1 MHLAPMIT
9 DLAVMLLT
17 AGFITILF
25 KKINQPLI
33 IGYILAGFLISPYF
47 PMFFTASDTE
57 SIDLWSEI
65 GVIILMFHI
74 GLEFNLHKLA
84 KLGGTAIISA
94 LIKMSGV
101 LLVGFIVGNLLGLS
115 TMNSLFLGVMLS
127 ISSTAI
133 IQKSFEELNVQK
145 EKYAQL
151 VMGTLIIED
160 IVAIFMMVILSTISV
175 RQNVEGSQLV
185 LSLALMICYLIV
197 WLILGIYLLPGFL
210 NKVIKF
216 MTDEMLLVLS
226 LGLCFGMVLIAN
238 KLGFSAELGA
248 FLAGSLLAG
257 TVHAER
263 VEHLSKGV
271 KDMFSSIFFLS
282 VGMMVDPQA
291 IVTYAPMILLI
302 VIVAIITKLIFASL
316 GMLLSGQTLET
327 AVKSGFSLAPI
338 GEFSFIIASL
348 GVSLGVMEDYL
359 YPIIVSSA
367 IITTFMTPS
376 LIKKSDG
383 VVIWLMRHLPER
395 LLEKLNKYTSSAQA
409 DDAGD
414 SDWNNYIRIT
424 FSRIAIYGVIMLVT
438 VEVGLQFLNPLLA
451 DLMPSRLAADIITC
465 TIIYP
470 VMALFI
476 RPLLNVHSTLFT
488 SLWLKRKAN
497 HLPLIAMSIIKVLI
511 IALIAIFPLHVFF
524 HWRPLMVLLPVL
536 GLTFIIGGSNI
547 FSTPYLRLETK
558 FLRNLNERIL
568 EKAAKDGAQQ
578 AWLDEE
584 LHIISLIAPEGA
596 NFLGISL
603 KALQWGKRF
612 NVFVVKIRHKGKQT
626 ILPGPNVTIHAGDKV
641 FIVGDLKSI
650 ENFYTLVKMEPTRT
664 PRTLKEFMDSG
675 YPDPEN
681 ALAICAVQV
690 NGTESFANKPLKSG
704 IIRNKYHCVVLG
716 MQQEGYPIV
725 MPDINTV
732 VIKDDLIWVMGS
744 NNNVGALMAEST
756 AEETVEEAIEDT
768 NITS

>member
-17 AGFITILF
+17 AGVITILF
-25 KKINQPLI
+25 KKIKQPLI

-94 LIKMSGV
+94 LIKMGGV
-101 LLVGFIVGNLLGLS
+101 LLVGFIVGNLLGLT

-133 IQKSFEELNVQK
+133 IQKSFEELDVQK

-160 IVAIFMMVILSTISV
+160 IVAIFMMVVLSTISV
-175 RQNVEGSQLV
+175 SQNVEGGQLF

-197 WLILGIYLLPGFL
+197 WLILGIYFLPGFL
-210 NKVIKF
+210 NRAIKY
-216 MTDEMLLVLS
+216 MTDEMLLILS

-291 IVTYAPMILLI
+291 IVKYAPMIVLI
-302 VIVAIITKLIFASL
+302 VIVAIIAKLIFASL
-316 GMLLSGQTLET
+316 GMLLSGQTLDT

-348 GVSLGVMEDYL
+348 GVSLGVMEEYL
-359 YPIIVSSA
+359 YPIIVSAA

-376 LIKKSDG
+376 LIKNSDR
-383 VVIWLMRHLPER
+383 VVKWLIHKLPDSV
-395 LLEKLNKYTSSAQA
+395 LDKLNNYTSSAQA
-409 DDAGD
+409 DDAKD

-424 FSRIAIYGVIMLVT
+424 FSRIIIYGVIMLVT
-438 VEVGLQFLNPLLA
+438 MEIGLQFLDPLLVE
-451 DLMPSRLAADIITC
+451 LMPSHLTADIVTC
-465 TIIYP
+465 LIIYP
-470 VMALFI
+470 VMALFV
-476 RPLLNVHSTLFT
+476 RPLLNFHNSFFT
-488 SLWLKRKAN
+488 SLWLKRRAN
-497 HLPLIAMSIIKVLI
+497 HLPLIAMTIIKMLV
-511 IALIAIFPLHVFF
+511 IALIAIIPLRVFF
-524 HWRPLMVLLPVL
+524 HWHPMVILVPVL
-536 GLTFIIGGSNI
+536 IATFFTSGNSF
-547 FSTPYLRLETK
+547 FSTPYLRLETR

-568 EKAAKDGAQQ
+568 EKAKKEGKQQ

-584 LHIISLIAPEGA
+584 LHIISLIAPEDA

-603 KALQWGKRF
+603 KALQWGRRF
-612 NVFVVKIRHKGKQT
+612 NVFVVKIRHRGKQT
-626 ILPGPNVTIHAGDKV
+626 ILPGPNTMIHAGDKV
-641 FIVGDLKSI
+641 FVVGDLKSI
-650 ENFYTLVKMEPTRT
+650 ENFYTSVNMEPARA

-690 NGTESFANKPLKSG
+690 NGTEAYANKPLKTG

-716 MQQEGYPIV
+716 MQQEGYPII

-732 VIKDDLIWVMGS
+732 VIKDDLLWVMGS
-744 NNNVGALMAEST
+744 NNHVGRLLAES
-756 AEETVEEAIEDT
+756 ASEDTVEEAIEDT
-768 NITS
+768 K

>member
-465 TIIYP
+465 TVIYP

>member
-25 KKINQPLI
+25 KKIKQPLI

-175 RQNVEGSQLV
+175 RQNVEGSRLF

-216 MTDEMLLVLS
+216 MTDEMLLILS

-291 IVTYAPMILLI
+291 IVAYAPMILLI
-302 VIVAIITKLIFASL
+302 VVVAIITKLIFASL

-348 GVSLGVMEDYL
+348 GVSLGVMEEYL

-383 VVIWLMRHLPER
+383 VVKWLIQHLPDK
-395 LLEKLNKYTSSAQA
+395 LLEKLNKYTSSAQT

-438 VEVGLQFLNPLLA
+438 VEVGLQFLDPLLV
-451 DLMPSRLAADIITC
+451 DLMPSQLAADIITC
-465 TIIYP
+465 IIIYP
-470 VMALFI
+470 IMALFV
-476 RPLLNVHSTLFT
+476 RPLLNVHSTFFT
-488 SLWLKRKAN
+488 ALWLKRRAN

>member
-383 VVIWLMRHLPER
+383 VVIWLMCHLPER